1 MANRIQIK
9 RSAATASP
17 ASLNPGE
24 LAYSNATGGSGVLFI
39 GSTDGGT
46 VVPIGGVRSPGTLT
60 ANQALVANSTSGI
73 NQIQIG
79 NLAFVGTTQTISAN
93 GSTGT
98 AGYFLASGGASSNL
112 YWVSSASVGVNT
124 AAQYTWTNTQTFQNT
139 ITFSSTINIA
149 ANAVI
154 NSTAYYW
161 VGNTTTSPTVTIANT
176 GAISV
181 GNSSTTQTTGQVV
194 VQNTAGV
201 STVNAGTIST
211 TTLYANIIGS
221 TANLSSSVNSALI
234 TVGASVIANTSGIFV
249 ANTTGTVNA
258 ASITVGTN
266 FIANSTQLTLSNI
279 QLSANGGVGSA
290 GQILASNGATG
301 SPYWKNDS
309 TGTVTS
315 VATSNGIGGGTIT
328 STGTLYAI
336 ANNGI
341 VANSTGIWAKQA
353 NGISVDSS
361 GINVLANNGIVSN
374 SSGISVKNGD
384 NTLVV
389 NTSGAF
395 VNSVLS
401 LTDLTLSG
409 NLIVSGTFTSVNVTS
424 LIIKDNVIE
433 LASNNTTTDVVDAGW
448 YSPAGNSSAI
458 WYAGLARIAAKS
470 TNSAPFFWLFGSN
483 TNPNTS
489 STIDTSANSGTA
501 TLQAYLMPYGN
512 NSSVFVVNSTAI
524 QINANSSVT
533 AALAAN
539 SLTLTTALVGTS
551 GGTGWN
557 TFTSQDLLVGN
568 TSNGLS
574 KLSLGT
580 EGYVLQVN
588 NSLVTWGILDG
599 GTF

>member
-1 MANRIQIK
+1 MVNRIQIK

-98 AGYFLASGGASSNL
+98 AGYFLVSGGASSNL